1 MGGLENFKNTK
12 NAVFAKIKSVRLS
25 PRRQHGNGTFP
36 IVWWRVSALMKFGG
50 HVLDQSVSHCGDPWT
65 VLEQNSSLDV
75 SLDVTD
81 VAIRTA
87 LTCHALLA
95 IFSTQSEKKI
105 RKYPIISDF

>member
-1 MGGLENFKNTK
+1 MSLSDAVGTK
-12 NAVFAKIKSVRLS
+12 ILTDCRQDAQKI
-25 PRRQHGNGTFP
+25 
-36 IVWWRVSALMKFGG
+36 
-50 HVLDQSVSHCGDPWT
+50 SHCGDPWT
-65 VLEQNSSLDV
+65 VLEQNLSLNV

-87 LTCHALLA
+87 LTCYALLA